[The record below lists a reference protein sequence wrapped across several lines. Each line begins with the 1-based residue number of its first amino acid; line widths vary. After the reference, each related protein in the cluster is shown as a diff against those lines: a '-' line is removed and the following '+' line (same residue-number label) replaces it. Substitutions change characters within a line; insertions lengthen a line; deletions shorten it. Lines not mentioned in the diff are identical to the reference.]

1 MRIGRAC
8 LAALGVAAIAL
19 AVAGGASAVKRKE
32 VKSGTTVG
40 FVTSGGT
47 VLYSGVVFS
56 TKAACISGRNI
67 ALSVS
72 DPPPG
77 GKTTAVGF
85 AQAGAAGAWEVAG
98 NHLPSPSQPVT
109 VTLGA
114 KRLSKKARCAPV
126 AVVLH

>member
-1 MRIGRAC
+1 MRIGRVC
-8 LAALGVAAIAL
+8 LVALGVTAIVL
-19 AVAGGASAVKRKE
+19 AVAGGAAAVKRKE
-32 VKSGTTVG
+32 VKSGTTVA
-40 FVTSGGT
+40 FVASSGS

-56 TKAACISGRNI
+56 TKAACVPGRNV

-85 AQAGAAGAWEVAG
+85 AQADAAGAWQVAG

>member
-1 MRIGRAC
+1 MRIGRVC
-8 LAALGVAAIAL
+8 LVALGVAAIAL
-19 AVAGGASAVKRKE
+19 GIVGVAAAVKRKE
-32 VKSGTTVG
+32 VKSGTTVA

-56 TKAACISGRNI
+56 TKAACISGRNV

-72 DPPPG
+72 DPAPG
-77 GKTTAVGF
+77 GKTTAVGL
-85 AQAGAAGAWEVAG
+85 AQADAAGAWQAAG

>member
-1 MRIGRAC
+1 MRIGRVC
-8 LAALGVAAIAL
+8 LVALGVAAIAL
-19 AVAGGASAVKRKE
+19 AVAGGASAGKRKE
-32 VKSGTTVG
+32 VKSGTTVA

-67 ALSVS
+67 ALSIS
-72 DPPPG
+72 S
-77 GKTTAVGF
+77 TAIGF
-85 AQAGAAGAWEVAG
+85 AQADAGGAWQVAG